1 MVRKEPTSQPGCV
14 RVTFEIPASLW
25 ANHVYLVGD
34 FNNWDRRATPFK
46 CMPDGV
52 WRVILDLPARQRY
65 EFRYLI
71 DDHWCTDYH
80 ADGCVERRGQ
90 RLNSFVDTTLPLE
103 SLASCTGYSMV
114 HEAAFDKGMN
124 FTAKRHS

>member
-1 MVRKEPTSQPGCV
+1 MQ
-14 RVTFEIPASLW
+14 
-25 ANHVYLVGD
+25 
-34 FNNWDRRATPFK
+34 
-46 CMPDGV
+46 DGV
-52 WRVILDLPARQRY
+52 WRVTLDLPARQRY

-103 SLASCTGYSMV
+103 SLAAYTGYSMV
-114 HEAAFDKGMN
+114 REAAFDQGMD